1 MAHFSDF
8 RFFFSTGGK
17 IVCVVVVFL
26 LAKKKKSEQRSFVLR
41 SRHGGTG
48 TGRNLAWSTICRLVS
63 SLIEFTLARTVS

>member
-26 LAKKKKSEQRSFVLR
+26 LAKKKNRNRGPLYSDLDTVALELDEIWPGRQYVDSC
-41 SRHGGTG
+41 RH
-48 TGRNLAWSTICRLVS
+48 
-63 SLIEFTLARTVS
+63 